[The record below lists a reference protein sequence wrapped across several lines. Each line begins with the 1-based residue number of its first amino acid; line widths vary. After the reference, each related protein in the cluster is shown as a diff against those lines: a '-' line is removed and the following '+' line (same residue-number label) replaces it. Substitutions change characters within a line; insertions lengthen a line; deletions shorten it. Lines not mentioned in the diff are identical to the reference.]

1 MTVCLRDCS
10 YVVGECDTC
19 HGIGPQ
25 RHQEERTVSPWQLK
39 HGVMNQLV
47 LRQPQTV
54 QKLFRR
60 KLHSWYMCMY
70 TCICVC
76 LPGRGVCVPWNC
88 ASKREK
94 EEKKARVLKCHITQH
109 GNYAR
114 DMQCVKPHHHPPP
127 SMCRTGPQP
136 RTCAQDMH
144 ETSVCG
150 SSRVGNATLITSF
163 YFFLFSLVFLLCWEL
178 PPPTPPVVVVIVLT
192 FAVPAPS
199 LLTSG
204 QPCLLVT
211 SARVKPHPHHSHSHP
226 RSSQTPRMLCFPQ
239 YGAGAEVQQ
248 LFLVTMILYF
258 HPAQPLLPH
267 ILWTVKD

>member
-114 DMQCVKPHHHPPP
+114 DMQCVKPHHHPPL

-178 PPPTPPVVVVIVLT
+178 PPPHPR
-192 FAVPAPS
+192 
-199 LLTSG
+199 LL
-204 QPCLLVT
+204 LLLF
-211 SARVKPHPHHSHSHP
+211 SHLRSQHHHSWLAGSRASSWHQREWNPIPITPTPTHAQVRLPECFVSHNMVQGLKF
-226 RSSQTPRMLCFPQ
+226 SS
-239 YGAGAEVQQ
+239 
-248 LFLVTMILYF
+248 YF
-258 HPAQPLLPH
+258 
-267 ILWTVKD
+267 